1 MTATPSNA
9 GSRSR
14 GARTTQILA
23 RWRQWLP
30 AAEVRVDL
38 VFSAVLVLLA
48 LVGFSTTYY
57 GYAWLIVG
65 AVGILL
71 GLLVSH
77 LVVSRRWPAAV
88 TLLVLAAVYL
98 VLGGPIAVREGL
110 IGGVIPTP
118 EVDRRA
124 GVHRGARLED
134 AADLAAADRLPRPVD
149 GAPVPLRAGR
159 GGGDLHRRPHLAP
172 VVCGTARPPRPAR
185 PEHRPWAR

>member
-30 AAEVRVDL
+30 AAEVPVDL
-38 VFSAVLVLLA
+38 VYSAALVLLA

-57 GYAWLIVG
+57 GYAWL
-65 AVGILL
+65 AVGGIGVVL

-77 LVVSRRWPAAV
+77 QVVSRRWPAVV

-98 VLGGPIAVREGL
+98 LLGGPIAVREGL

-118 EVDRRA
+118 EVIVELASTAVRGWKTLLTSLPPIDARGPLMALPFPSAWSGRRRPTPSPVA
-124 GVHRGARLED
+124 GV
-134 AADLAAADRLPRPVD
+134 
-149 GAPVPLRAGR
+149 VPT
-159 GGGDLHRRPHLAP
+159 RRFSSRWPCSA
-172 VVCGTARPPRPAR
+172 
-185 PEHRPWAR
+185 